1 MGKKIIF
8 IAGTSYSGSTLI
20 DLILSNSSNA
30 TSVGEIESI
39 FNPVKIHHLKKIEEI
54 KKSKEPS
61 LVFTVQVGAYK
72 KANNNLS
79 NVSNV
84 QISQESNLYKYRL
97 GTFLNYKDARKFRKK
112 SLSTYPDAFVQAIL
126 NGKPISIKKALE

>member
-1 MGKKIIF
+1 MKKVLLIF
-8 IAGTSYSGSTLI
+8 GILGFLI
-20 DLILSNSSNA
+20 SCNKEA
-30 TSVGEIESI
+30 EKKKEEVK
-39 FNPVKIHHLKKIEEI
+39 PVEVKKAVKKIEEI